1 MRISAAISLLSSLV
15 AIPLA
20 SPAQSTN
27 GSPTSAAPSSD
38 RPGRDPKQPI
48 DEEYTKKILEYTTEK
63 FFLSPLVDYLPASRT
78 VPTPKVVLGDI
89 AGAPNKLPY
98 SKELYDYLR
107 RLDAASPRIRV
118 HCIGQTEEGREMIA
132 VAVASEAL
140 MNRLDQNKANLA
152 RLADPNTSA

>member
-1 MRISAAISLLSSLV
+1 MPRGLPRFSHVLWLALLAAPT
-15 AIPLA
+15 AGA
-20 SPAQSTN
+20 AQSRS
-27 GSPTSAAPSSD
+27 G
-38 RPGRDPKQPI
+38 QPI

-98 SKELYDYLR
+98 SREVYDYMR
-107 RLDAASPRIRV
+107 RLDAASPRVRV
-118 HCIGQTEEGREMIA
+118 YSIGQTEEGREMIA

-152 RLADPNTSA
+152 KLADPRKPLTTSGVSAPTSSK